1 MDYKYIEQLLERYW
15 EANTT
20 PQEENILRAFFSQD
34 MLPEHLAQYQPL
46 FVYEQTAANEQPLG
60 DDFDRRMLERIGQ
73 GTTEAEKKV
82 VVKAPLFRAAAAVAI
97 VAVLGTAAQTAFRQT
112 EQTNEA
118 WDYNSASYADTYQHP
133 EEALDALDAGLAEIS
148 DMLNATAPTD
158 SLAKEEEA
166 QP

>member
-1 MDYKYIEQLLERYW
+1 M
-15 EANTT
+15 
-20 PQEENILRAFFSQD
+20 
-34 MLPEHLAQYQPL
+34 
-46 FVYEQTAANEQPLG
+46 
-60 DDFDRRMLERIGQ
+60 
-73 GTTEAEKKV
+73 
-82 VVKAPLFRAAAAVAI
+82 AI

-166 QP
+166 KP